1 MANVWRRQP
10 SSRLV
15 RTDVTST
22 AQVIADTFFENSS
35 APGAYTLTA
44 ASGSFAVSGT
54 AATLRAA
61 RKMAAAAGTVSVT
74 GTAAGLKDTITDE
87 TGAAVNIASASTK
100 TLTFR
105 KPSGKVV
112 PQTAVLV
119 NTGTDGKMKYV
130 AVAGDIDETGV
141 WSWQGRV
148 AVSGGDWKTDIFQFT
163 VQPVL

>member
-1 MANVWRRQP
+1 MTMRVGDIG
-10 SSRLV
+10 
-15 RTDVTST
+15 T
-22 AQVIADTFFENSS
+22 TFES
-35 APGAYTLTA
+35 
-44 ASGSFAVSGT
+44 
-54 AATLRAA
+54 
-61 RKMAAAAGTVSVT
+61 
-74 GTAAGLKDTITDE
+74 TITDE